1 MIPREAV
8 EVRGGF
14 RMVLDNS
21 PIGAALRA
29 GDSWEEEVEEAIFRW
44 GDPSGLFLE
53 LGAQIGCFTLP
64 AAKRFKY
71 VLAVEPHPGSFNLLA
86 KNIVLNNLN
95 NVRLIRAAVGDIDG
109 SVYLH
114 IVEGFRLT
122 LGNTGA
128 CHTIPGPQGPY
139 ITVPMLRPQ
148 TILCGQKPQFV
159 KMDIEGDE
167 YKVLMACPELLEA
180 EVLIVEFSPYQIKRQ
195 GGPPADVFLD
205 LLRDAGFTFPAP
217 RNAHYQNIVARRK

>member
-1 MIPREAV
+1 VKLGEAV

-14 RMVLDNS
+14 RMLLDNS
-21 PIGAALRA
+21 PIGIALREGRA
-29 GDSWEEEVEEAIFRW
+29 WEEEGEEAIFRW
-44 GDPSGLFLE
+44 GDPGGLFLE
-53 LGAQIGCFTLP
+53 FGAQIGCFTLP

-71 VLAVEPHPGSFNLLA
+71 VLAVEPHPGSFDLLA
-86 KNIVLNNLN
+86 KNVVLNNLN
-95 NVRLIRAAVGDIDG
+95 NVRLIRTAVGDIDG
-109 SVYLH
+109 SAYLR
-114 IVEGFRLT
+114 IVEGYIRT
-122 LGNTGA
+122 LDNTGA
-128 CHTIPGPQGPY
+128 CHTIPVPQEHC
-139 ITVPMLRPQ
+139 ITVPVLRPQ

-180 EVLIVEFSPYQIKRQ
+180 EVLIVEFSPYQIRRQ

-217 RNAHYQNIVARRK
+217 RNVHYQNIVARRK